1 MADKTLTDK
10 QGSFADDLHAAHA
23 PIYHIIALL
32 HGAEALLEKAESQP
46 DPDGDI
52 WHAAEVVRHTI
63 TQAET
68 MMKGFEERR
77 LLDRAKQ
84 FEEVAA

>member
-10 QGSFADDLHAAHA
+10 QGSFADDLRAAHA

-32 HGAEALLEKAESQP
+32 HGAEALLEKAETQP

-52 WHAAEVVRHTI
+52 WHAAELVRHTI
-63 TQAET
+63 NEAEA
-68 MMKGFEERR
+68 MMTGFEERR
-77 LLDRAKQ
+77 LIDRAGRV
-84 FEEVAA
+84 EEMTA